1 MVSLYGAEW
10 FGVVFLSMCMIKRP
24 CCGSVAS
31 ILMAPLL
38 DGRVELQ
45 GQDMGIP
52 RLGWIGFH
60 APLQLPYH
68 RGQNVQHILS
78 GHSIATKPVHK

>member
-1 MVSLYGAEW
+1 
-10 FGVVFLSMCMIKRP
+10 
-24 CCGSVAS
+24 
-31 ILMAPLL
+31 MAPLL

-68 RGQNVQHILS
+68 RGQNAQHILS